1 MLFGIY
7 KMNNI
12 IKIGL
17 LTSLVFTTVIAMGL
31 FGLSTK
37 SMIDNVLAEKPQEG
51 KNSNNDG
58 NTATGSSSDNNNNV
72 KCNPFD
78 THDCW
83 YINIL

>member
-1 MLFGIY
+1 MINTI
-7 KMNNI
+7 KM
-12 IKIGL
+12 KI
-17 LTSLVFTTVIAMGL
+17 LTPLIFTVIAIGL
-31 FGLSTK
+31 FGLSTT

-78 THDCW
+78 THDC
-83 YINIL
+83 